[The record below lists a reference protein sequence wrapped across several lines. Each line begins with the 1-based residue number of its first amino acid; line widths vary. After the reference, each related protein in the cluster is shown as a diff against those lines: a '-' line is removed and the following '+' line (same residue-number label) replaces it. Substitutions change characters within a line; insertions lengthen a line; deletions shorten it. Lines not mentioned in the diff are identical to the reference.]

1 MTNVTFVGVW
11 TTFSLRRG
19 KKGRVQKSPSVVFL
33 KRLREMVQGYRS
45 SKLCR
50 PSSFS
55 PWFGPNFIHRIHVRP
70 TILRS
75 SLVREQDGNCFQGP
89 SLRFILGRSGIS
101 SPKNGRRA
109 NLVKNNPFL
118 WPSESWNDVTQLL
131 LMLCHLSISVL
142 FFLFIT
148 CILLCV
154 LFSYLFLFSHSGHS
168 LEKLPK
174 SLILASKT
182 GWNLAI
188 FSAKIPSFE
197 QNNHSKDETFSGDF

>member
-1 MTNVTFVGVW
+1 M
-11 TTFSLRRG
+11 
-19 KKGRVQKSPSVVFL
+19 
-33 KRLREMVQGYRS
+33 
-45 SKLCR
+45 
-50 PSSFS
+50 SSFFFFPLIWPQFHS
-55 PWFGPNFIHRIHVRP
+55 QDTRQTYNFTVITCAWTRWKLLP
-70 TILRS
+70 GAL
-75 SLVREQDGNCFQGP
+75 
-89 SLRFILGRSGIS
+89 LGRSGIS

-142 FFLFIT
+142 SFLFIT

>member
-1 MTNVTFVGVW
+1 M
-11 TTFSLRRG
+11 
-19 KKGRVQKSPSVVFL
+19 
-33 KRLREMVQGYRS
+33 
-45 SKLCR
+45 
-50 PSSFS
+50 SSFFFFPLIWPQFHS
-55 PWFGPNFIHRIHVRP
+55 QDTRQTYNFTVITCAWTRWKLLPRAAAP
-70 TILRS
+70 LYWM
-75 SLVREQDGNCFQGP
+75 
-89 SLRFILGRSGIS
+89 GRSGIS

-142 FFLFIT
+142 SFLFIT

-182 GWNLAI
+182 GSNLAI
-188 FSAKIPSFE
+188 LARKFKALNKIIIQRMRHFLVIF
-197 QNNHSKDETFSGDF
+197 KDGATI